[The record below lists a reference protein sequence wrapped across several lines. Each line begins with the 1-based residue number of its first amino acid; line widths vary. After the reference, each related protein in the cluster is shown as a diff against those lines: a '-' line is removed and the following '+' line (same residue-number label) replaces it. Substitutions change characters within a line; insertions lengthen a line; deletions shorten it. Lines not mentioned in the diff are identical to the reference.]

1 MARHQLFEWEDQPW
15 LPRVLR
21 DYLTDHLFLY
31 LSSDEAGT
39 LHSAIAGILKPALDR
54 LRTDRIVDLC
64 SGGGGP
70 LLAVQR
76 HLQSDMQFTA
86 RVTLTDLYPNVA
98 AFRRAVVSSNGSV
111 QACFEAVS
119 AFDVPVHLSGLRTL
133 FTAFHHFR
141 PPDARRVLQDAV
153 SKGQGIAVLEPFERS
168 FGMAISLG
176 WAGIIRGLALT
187 PKLGPMTPGRFALTY
202 LLPVAP
208 AVVAWD
214 GVVSSLRS
222 YTVEELR
229 GLAASVTADHFTWEA
244 GQTPVDIRGGT
255 IQLTYLVGLPA
266 EAPAL

>member
-39 LHSAIAGILKPALDR
+39 LHSAIAGILRPALDR

-119 AFDVPVHLSGLRTL
+119 AFDVPAHLSGLRTL

-153 SKGQGIAVLEPFERS
+153 AKGQGIAVLERNGAIIKEISLPNSNQSEKPTATAGHFER
-168 FGMAISLG
+168 MAY
-176 WAGIIRGLALT
+176 W
-187 PKLGPMTPGRFALTY
+187 
-202 LLPVAP
+202 
-208 AVVAWD
+208 
-214 GVVSSLRS
+214 
-222 YTVEELR
+222 
-229 GLAASVTADHFTWEA
+229 SVTATLAVFSMVEVSYSPPPAVSVELRWVIWK
-244 GQTPVDIRGGT
+244 TPC
-255 IQLTYLVGLPA
+255 
-266 EAPAL
+266 